1 MPDPLAKD
9 ISTTIAPGFQ
19 NSVKYAS
26 LSSLPMLPYPELNFI
41 ISGGSVSGYTLYR
54 RTGSPLVS
62 ASLNGACDI
71 ETDETDSNDEDNAE
85 DDDDA
90 RFTTSPVAT
99 LSYLMSG

>member
-9 ISTTIAPGFQ
+9 ISKTITPGLQ
-19 NSVKYAS
+19 NSIKYAS
-26 LSSLPMLPYPELNFI
+26 LPSLSMFSYHNLNFI

-62 ASLNGACDI
+62 ASLDGASDI

-90 RFTTSPVAT
+90 RFTTSPVAS
-99 LSYLMSG
+99 LC